1 MSKAEILVVEDEGI
15 VARDIAGT
23 LEKLG
28 YAVAGVTATGEA
40 ALEKVSQSWPDLVLM
55 DVVLKGPIDGVET
68 ARQVRDKFDIPVIYL
83 TAHADD
89 DTLQRAKVTHP
100 FGYLVKPFDERDLH
114 TAVELAIHKHQMERR
129 LRESEQHFRSL
140 IENATDL
147 ITILDCDG
155 IIRYASPSHSPILGY
170 NPEELIGR
178 DAFELVHPDDLAHV
192 KNAFQQVLT
201 TQILLSAEY
210 RCRHKNG
217 SWRFIE
223 SKGSNRL
230 ADPVIAGIVVNSRD
244 FTERHHAEEAKRM
257 AQEKLLEHQQR
268 QRQIVE
274 AELAKA
280 SEQLVRQT
288 RLAAMG
294 QMAASITH
302 ELRNPLAVVKN
313 ATYCLKHQVAAGR
326 AESGEH
332 FLLIERGIDTIK
344 RIINNLLEMAHAK
357 ESRRQTIDLGAMV
370 QDVFHRLAS
379 FEPVQ
384 CHLEL
389 QPDPF
394 LVSADQVQLQLV
406 LENLIVNAMQAMK
419 NKGSIWVAARREQ
432 SRDVITVRDNGPGI
446 PETVRERVFEPL
458 VTSKPQGTGLGLPIC
473 RQIIEQHGGTIE
485 VLSTERNGTESHGTT
500 VRICLPRRKTSL
512 GSAKAPEMTK
522 ADCS

>member
-1 MSKAEILVVEDEGI
+1 M
-15 VARDIAGT
+15 
-23 LEKLG
+23 
-28 YAVAGVTATGEA
+28 TASGEA

-55 DVVLKGPIDGVET
+55 DIVLRGSMDGVET
-68 ARQVRDKFDIPVIYL
+68 AQQVHDRFDIPVIYL

-89 DTLQRAKVTHP
+89 DTLERAKITHP
-100 FGYLVKPFDERDLH
+100 FGYLVKPFDERELH
-114 TAVELAIHKHQMERR
+114 TAVELAIYKHRMERQ

-155 IIRYASPSHSPILGY
+155 IIRFASPSHLPLLGY
-170 NPEELIGR
+170 RPGELVGR
-178 DAFELVHPDDLAHV
+178 NAFELVHPDDLADV
-192 KNAFQQVLT
+192 KKAFHQVLT
-201 TQILLSAEY
+201 TRSLLSAEY
-210 RCRHKNG
+210 RTRHKNG

-230 ADPVIAGIVVNSRD
+230 DDPVIAGIVVNSRD
-244 FTERHHAEEAKRM
+244 FTERHRAEEAKRI
-257 AQEKLLEHQQR
+257 AQEKLFEHQQR
-268 QRQIVE
+268 QRQLVE
-274 AELAKA
+274 TELAKA

-326 AESGEH
+326 GESGEH

-357 ESRRQTIDLGAMV
+357 ETRRQTIDLGAMAH
-370 QDVFHRLAS
+370 DVLRRLAQ
-379 FEPVQ
+379 FEPVN

-394 LVSADQVQLQLV
+394 IISADQVQLQQV
-406 LENLIVNAMQAMK
+406 LENVIANAMQAMK
-419 NKGSIWVAARREQ
+419 NKGSIWVAARRET
-432 SRDVITVRDNGPGI
+432 SRDVITIRDNGPGI
-446 PETVRERVFEPL
+446 SEAIRQQVFEPL
-458 VTSKPQGTGLGLPIC
+458 VTSKPKGTGLGLPIC
-473 RQIIEQHGGTIE
+473 RQIIERHGGTIE
-485 VLSTERNGTESHGTT
+485 LLSTERNGTKSHGTT
-500 VRICLPRRKTSL
+500 VRINLPRRKTSL
-512 GSAKAPEMTK
+512 GSAEVHEMIQ